1 MRRPLVVLT
10 LVAGF
15 LHGWGL
21 FRGGTHYYYSAAV
34 RSMSTNWS
42 AFAFGAVDPASS
54 MTVDK
59 LPGGLWIQALF
70 VRVLGFHS
78 WVLLL
83 PGALA
88 ATATVPLLF
97 AAVRRWAG
105 TRAGVIAAVVL
116 LVSPVVFVTARV
128 NLVDP
133 LLVLCLV
140 AAAYA
145 MTRALEDHR
154 WRWVAVAGVL
164 VGAGFQIKMI
174 EAWVVLPALVAACLA
189 GSGPRGWRA
198 TVLGGTATVVS
209 LGWLVVAGFIPR
221 GERPHVDGSRDDSW
235 WEMVF
240 GYNGLGRG
248 LAGGGSPLSATAAP
262 YGGAPG
268 PLRLVDDQLGG
279 QAGWL
284 VPLALVLLAACWWTR
299 RDDPLWTLWGGWLLT
314 AALVLSFLPGLHPYY
329 ATLLAPALAAVVG
342 AGVPVA
348 WAWWRDRSSL
358 RWVLPLGGVL
368 SAAGAVVVV
377 TRAGGPG
384 WLVGVVT
391 VVVLGLVLGGPRREV
406 AAAGTVVLLAGPVAW
421 IAITPA
427 VPPNSMHTANPVA
440 GPQTAVAVFG
450 VADPRITLARILGV
464 PPTGPVPA
472 IDAPLPGSDVDPD
485 LLHHLQ
491 ARRTGERFLFATGDA
506 STASPYLAAGYSVLP
521 MGGFTGF
528 SPYPELSEVAG
539 LVQGGQL
546 RFLYLTAV
554 PGLPGVLGERA
565 AWARSHCAPVPLRTP
580 GGMTLFD
587 CAGASWHGRSRS

>member
-1 MRRPLVVLT
+1 MRRPLVVLA
-10 LVAGF
+10 LVAGC
-15 LHGWGL
+15 LYGWGL
-21 FRGGTHYYYSAAV
+21 FRGGPHYYYSAAV
-34 RSMSTNWS
+34 RSMSTSWS
-42 AFAFGAVDPASS
+42 AFAFGAVDPAAS

-70 VRVLGFHS
+70 VRVLGFQS

-97 AAVRRWAG
+97 AAVRRWGG

-116 LVSPVVFVTARV
+116 LASPVVFVTARV

-145 MTRALEDHR
+145 LTRALEDAR
-154 WRWVAVAGVL
+154 WRWVVMAGAL
-164 VGAGFQIKMI
+164 VGVGFQIKMV
-174 EAWVVLPALVAACLA
+174 EAWVVLPALLAACLA
-189 GSGPRGWRA
+189 APGPRLRRA
-198 TVLGGTATVVS
+198 AVLAGTALVVS
-209 LGWLVVAGFIPR
+209 LAWLVVVGFVPR
-221 GERPHVDGSRDDSW
+221 GERPHVDGSRGDTW

-268 PLRLVDDQLGG
+268 PLRLFDDQLGG
-279 QAGWL
+279 QIGWL
-284 VPLALVLLAACWWTR
+284 LPLAVVLLAACWGTHR
-299 RDDPLWTLWGGWLLT
+299 KDPLWTLWGGWLLT
-314 AALVLSFLPGLHPYY
+314 AVLVLSFLPGLHPYY

-342 AGVPVA
+342 TGAPVA
-348 WAWWRDRSSL
+348 WTWWRERSGL
-358 RWVLPLGGVL
+358 RWVLPSGGVL

-377 TRAGGPG
+377 TRTGGPG
-384 WLVGVVT
+384 WLV
-391 VVVLGLVLGGPRREV
+391 VVVAVVALGLVLGGPRRAV
-406 AAAGTVVLLAGPVAW
+406 AAAGTVGLLVGPIAW

-427 VPPNSMHTANPVA
+427 VPPNSMHAANPVA
-440 GPQTAVAVFG
+440 GPQTAVTVFG

-472 IDAPLPGSDVDPD
+472 IDAPLPGSDVDTD
-485 LLHHLQ
+485 LLDYLRPRH
-491 ARRTGERFLFATGDA
+491 AGERFLFATGDA
-506 STASPYLAAGYSVLP
+506 STASPYLADGYSVLP

-528 SPYPELSEVAG
+528 SPYPERDEVAG
-539 LVQGGQL
+539 LVQEGQL

-565 AWARSHCAPVPLRTP
+565 AWARSHCTPVPLRTST
-580 GGMTLFD
+580 GMTLFD
-587 CAGASWHGRSRS
+587 CAAAPHDR